1 MVGLAK
7 FVFVTGG
14 VLSSLGKGIF
24 VSSLAKLL
32 KAGGV
37 RANAMKIDP
46 YLNGDAGTLNPF
58 EHGEVFV
65 TRDGF
70 ECDLDLG
77 NYERFLNMFAKREQ
91 NLMMGTAYSAVL
103 QKERRGEFLGK
114 TMQLIPH
121 VTNEVKHCIRE
132 AARVTGAEV
141 LVVEIGGTV
150 GDIESEVVLEAIRQ
164 MRFEEPPNSTVF
176 AHLALVPTIWTGEQ
190 KTKPMQHSVRAL
202 LSRGISPDVIIAR
215 TPEKRLNESAR
226 DKIALFCNVSRENVF
241 ASPQL
246 DDVYA
251 LPLLLHE
258 QGLDAAV
265 RKKLGLPKKT
275 PDLKEWRGLTEKAKN
290 AKTEVKIAVVGK
302 YAAMRDTYTSVFE
315 ALKHAGVANGVRAP
329 GVLID
334 SEAIERG
341 EIDLRGFDGI
351 VVPGGFGE
359 RGVEGIITAIRFAR
373 EKNVPFLGLCYGLQ
387 LAVVE
392 YARNVLG
399 WRDAHSTEIALR
411 TKHPVID
418 LLPEQKKIK
427 DKGGTMRLGAKH
439 VLLKKGT
446 LAHSLYGKTEIFK
459 RFRHRYEV
467 NPKYVARLERAG
479 MVFSGRDP
487 KRAIMKVMELP
498 KAEYFISCQFH
509 PEFDSRL
516 EEPEP
521 LFNGLVAAAK
531 KRARK

>member
-1 MVGLAK
+1 
-7 FVFVTGG
+7 
-14 VLSSLGKGIF
+14 
-24 VSSLAKLL
+24 
-32 KAGGV
+32 
-37 RANAMKIDP
+37 
-46 YLNGDAGTLNPF
+46 
-58 EHGEVFV
+58 
-65 TRDGF
+65 
-70 ECDLDLG
+70 
-77 NYERFLNMFAKREQ
+77 
-91 NLMMGTAYSAVL
+91 VL

-164 MRFEEPPNSTVF
+164 IRFEEPPQHTLF

-241 ASPQL
+241 ARPQL
-246 DDVYA
+246 DDVYG

-265 RKKLGLPKKT
+265 RRKLGLAPKT
-275 PDLKEWRGLTEKAKN
+275 PDLREWRGLVEKARS
-290 AKTEVKIAVVGK
+290 AKQEVKIAVVGK

-341 EIDLRGFDGI
+341 EIDLKGFDGI
-351 VVPGGFGE
+351 IVPGGFGE
-359 RGVEGIITAIRFAR
+359 RGVEGIISAIRFAR
-373 EKNVPFLGLCYGLQ
+373 EKRVPFLGLCYGLQ
-387 LAVVE
+387 LGVVE

-399 WRDAHSTEIALR
+399 WKDANTTENAPK

-439 VLLKKGT
+439 VLLKKDT

-479 MVFSGRDP
+479 LVFSGRDP

-498 KAEYFISCQFH
+498 QNIHPYWLNVQFH